1 MRVAARVP
9 PCCPGTGA
17 FARMVRRVRSLPSSG
32 TRARPRLRCSRSSGF
47 SWRCWPKISPCVINP
62 TVCNPNREGAPVLL
76 PCPFCLFPLVV
87 LIRLLDGC
95 TRGFGRG
102 RLWRLFVR
110 VEWMAEDAGVKR
122 RVRRVRWLCWLAGF
136 VRLFPYAARP
146 LFSLLLHVFPLLE
159 QFGHEDASLQVAVA
173 QPDEFRIELLHSGF
187 DGRQRLFHQT
197 QSGLEG
203 IQVLEKILDVVVR
216 KTDPRGFRVC
226 VRVSGICK
234 TARTLT
240 LWQRPDGEG
249 PGVWIGKGLEMSKR
263 YSMAHG

>member
-1 MRVAARVP
+1 M
-9 PCCPGTGA
+9 
-17 FARMVRRVRSLPSSG
+17 
-32 TRARPRLRCSRSSGF
+32 
-47 SWRCWPKISPCVINP
+47 
-62 TVCNPNREGAPVLL
+62 
-76 PCPFCLFPLVV
+76 
-87 LIRLLDGC
+87 
-95 TRGFGRG
+95 
-102 RLWRLFVR
+102 
-110 VEWMAEDAGVKR
+110 
-122 RVRRVRWLCWLAGF
+122 CWLAGF

-216 KTDPRGFRVC
+216 KIDPRGFRVC

-240 LWQRPDGEG
+240 LWQRPDG
-249 PGVWIGKGLEMSKR
+249 
-263 YSMAHG
+263 